1 MMPEIP
7 RVVPFALFLVIG
19 AMAGK
24 GFEGSEYWMYVV
36 KTVAVGALLW
46 WWRDRIREMRWAFSV
61 EGVLVG
67 VGIAVLWVGLTGV
80 IPSLGRLWDLGR
92 QLVDG
97 TPIPPEKPV
106 KGWNPVAYFAG
117 QPLLGWGMVL
127 VRVLGR
133 SLVVPAMEEVFY
145 RSFVYRY
152 VIKPDFE
159 SVALGTRH
167 LMAWLATSALFGLS
181 HPDHW
186 LQAIVCG
193 AAYQWLVIRK
203 GRLGDAMVAH
213 AVTNLLISGY
223 AIGTGR
229 WEFS

>member
-1 MMPEIP
+1 MPEVP
-7 RVVPFALFLVIG
+7 RVVPFALFLGIG
-19 AMAGK
+19 ALAAGS
-24 GFEGSEYWMYVV
+24 FPGSEYWIYVA
-36 KTVAVGALLW
+36 KTVVVGALLW
-46 WWRDRIREMRWAFSV
+46 WWRDRIREMRWAFSI

-67 VGIAVLWVGLTGV
+67 VGIAVLWIGLTGV
-80 IPSLGRLWDLGR
+80 IPSLGHLWDLGR
-92 QLVDG
+92 HLLMDK
-97 TPIPPEKPV
+97 PMPPVKPV
-106 KGWNPVAYFAG
+106 EAWNPVAHFVD
-117 QPLLGWGMVL
+117 QPWLGWGMVA
-127 VRVLGR
+127 VRVFGR

-152 VIKPDFE
+152 VVKPDFE

-167 LMAWLATSALFGLS
+167 VTAWLVTSALFGLS

-186 LQAIVCG
+186 LQGIVCG

-203 GRLGDAMVAH
+203 GRLGDAMLAH